1 MIGLLTGIAQSTSGD
16 NLALRLVGQ
25 AMEAISIVIPR
36 LDLFGQT
43 SWLIYGVG
51 GEIGLSVIAIQALVY
66 APMIV
71 AAAVFDMK
79 RWQF

>member
-1 MIGLLTGIAQSTSGD
+1 MIGLLTGIAQSTVNDSLILHVAG
-16 NLALRLVGQ
+16 RV
-25 AMEAISIVIPR
+25 MEAISIVIPR

-71 AAAVFDMK
+71 AAAIFDMK